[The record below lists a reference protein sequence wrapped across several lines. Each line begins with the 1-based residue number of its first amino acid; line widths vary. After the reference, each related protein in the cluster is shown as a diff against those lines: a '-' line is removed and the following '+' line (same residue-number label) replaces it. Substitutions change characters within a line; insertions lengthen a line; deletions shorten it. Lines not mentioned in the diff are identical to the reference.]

1 MKFGSWTPQNC
12 FKIEAIGSTKAELL
26 PRLSKS
32 HDFLEI
38 LKVLDLQIGPQN
50 H

>member
-1 MKFGSWTPQNC
+1 MKFGSWAPRNC
-12 FKIEAIGSTKAELL
+12 FKIEAIGNAKAEL
-26 PRLSKS
+26 SQS